1 MVCHKHVQVTLVIDL
16 ASSDKH
22 KYKFKG
28 KHIKYKSN
36 GYRRS
41 SGVSMIGN
49 YYLISS
55 SILASITVYHRLA
68 VCR

>member
-1 MVCHKHVQVTLVIDL
+1 MFSKCLLYITIFLIVTLVIDL

-28 KHIKYKSN
+28 KR
-36 GYRRS
+36 YRRS